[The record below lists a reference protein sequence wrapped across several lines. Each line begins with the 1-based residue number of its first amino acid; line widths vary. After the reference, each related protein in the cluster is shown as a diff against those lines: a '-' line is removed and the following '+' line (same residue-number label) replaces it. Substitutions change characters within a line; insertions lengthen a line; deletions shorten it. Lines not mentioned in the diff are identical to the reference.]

1 MNDRLLEIRGLEI
14 ATLTRKTEQDN
25 RILKGIDLDLQRG
38 EVLGLIGESGAGK
51 STLGLAALGYIKRGL
66 VHSAGRINIEGR
78 ELNLDDERQL
88 QRLRGRKISYVAQS
102 AAASFNPAHKLLTQV
117 VEVAQIHGHIPPAQA
132 VRRAIKLFA
141 RMGLPD
147 PDQFG
152 ERYPHEVSGGQLQR
166 AMTAMALVGQP
177 DLIVFDEPTTAL
189 DVTTQI
195 DVLAII
201 KEVIDEMRTAALY
214 ISHEP
219 AVVSQIADRI
229 KVMRHGEEVEEQP
242 TQSLLSNPRQAYTR
256 ELLAVRHDTDM
267 DVRQTKVQPILRV
280 NNVAAAYGSSEILS
294 DVSIELSREAN
305 LAIVGESGSGKS
317 TLARVITGLL
327 PPKRGEVTYQ
337 GDPLSPALKD
347 RSKLSLKSIQMIY
360 QLPDVAM
367 NPRQTVLDI
376 ISRPAYL
383 LGNYSAA
390 EAVEWAQELL
400 RLVELD
406 LSLANKYPGQLSG
419 GQKQRVCIARALA
432 VNPEVIICDE
442 ITSALDPLVAEGI
455 LKLLLATQEKLGVS
469 YIFITHDISLV
480 RAIADDVVVMRHG
493 RVVEQGT
500 KQAIFTPPFDDYTHL
515 LISSTPVTRAGWL
528 EGVIKER
535 RIEAAGH

>member
-1 MNDRLLEIRGLEI
+1 VSVRLLEIRDLEI
-14 ATLTRKTEQDN
+14 APLARKPGEDN
-25 RILKGIDLDLQRG
+25 RILKGINLDLNRS

-51 STLGLAALGYIKRGL
+51 STLGLASMGYIKRGL
-66 VHSAGRINIEGR
+66 VRTAGRISIEGS
-78 ELNLDDERQL
+78 ELALDDTRQL
-88 QRLRGRKISYVAQS
+88 QSLRGRKISYVAQS
-102 AAASFNPAHKLLTQV
+102 AAASFNPAHKLLSQV
-117 VEVAQIHGHIPPAQA
+117 VEVAQIHGHIPSAQA
-132 VRRAIKLFA
+132 VRRAIELFD

-147 PDQFG
+147 AEQFG

-201 KEVIDEMRTAALY
+201 KEVIDEFDTAALY
-214 ISHEP
+214 ISHDL

-229 KVMRHGEEVEEQP
+229 KVLRYGEEVEEQP
-242 TQSLLSNPRQAYTR
+242 TQSLLNNPQQAYTR
-256 ELLAVRHDTDM
+256 ELLAVRHNTDL
-267 DVRQTKVQPILRV
+267 DVRQTGIQPLLRV
-280 NNVAAAYGSSEILS
+280 NRVTAAYGTAEILT
-294 DVSIELSREAN
+294 DVSIELQRETN

-337 GDPLSPALKD
+337 GDPLTPALKN

-367 NPRQTVLDI
+367 NPRQTVLEI

-383 LGNYSAA
+383 LGNYSAGGA
-390 EAVEWAQELL
+390 LDWARELL
-400 RLVELD
+400 GLVELD
-406 LSLANKYPGQLSG
+406 PSLGSKFPGQLSG

-432 VNPEVIICDE
+432 VNPDVIICDE
-442 ITSALDPLVAEGI
+442 ITSALDPLVAQGI
-455 LKLLLATQEKLGVS
+455 LKLLKATQQKLGVS

-500 KQAIFTPPFDDYTHL
+500 KQAVFTPPFNDYTHL
-515 LISSTPVTRAGWL
+515 LISSTPVTKAGWL
-528 EGVIKER
+528 ESVIRER